1 MAMFIRRYL
10 VEGIARICLDCF
22 FRVEN
27 LYSGLD
33 WLDPVTAAVKRR
45 SFPEGVVVEEH
56 RRPYG
61 VLR

>member
-1 MAMFIRRYL
+1 MLGLFL
-10 VEGIARICLDCF
+10 QG
-22 FRVEN
+22 EN

-33 WLDPVTAAVKRR
+33 WLGPVTTAIKRR
-45 SFPEGVVVEEH
+45 SLPEGVVVEEH